1 MICQILI
8 ILVIGQKSI
17 MKFLKENKNANIRG
31 LEISKNKVQEC
42 IAKGLTVIEG
52 MTEKLFYKKK
62 ENII

>member
-1 MICQILI
+1 
-8 ILVIGQKSI
+8 